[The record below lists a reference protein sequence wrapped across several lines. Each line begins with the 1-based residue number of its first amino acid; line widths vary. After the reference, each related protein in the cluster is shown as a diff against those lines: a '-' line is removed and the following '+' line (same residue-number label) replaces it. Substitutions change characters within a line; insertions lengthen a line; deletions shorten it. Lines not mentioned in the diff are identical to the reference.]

1 MLQLVR
7 YEFQLE
13 RTFGKLAQDGVFLCY
28 TLEDGPESRVAPK
41 TKGLIRA
48 GEYRVDLTWS
58 PRFNRIL
65 PLLEGV
71 PGFEGIRIHSGNT
84 ERDTEGCILVG
95 LNRDEVEIINSRAA
109 LQKLLEVVDFP
120 TTIVITEERQDSPS

>member
-1 MLQLVR
+1 MLQLIR
-7 YEFQLE
+7 YQFQPE

-28 TLEDGPESRVAPK
+28 TLEDGTKSVVHPK
-41 TKGLIRA
+41 SKGLIST

-65 PLLEGV
+65 PLLENV

-95 LNRDEVEIINSRAA
+95 LHRDDVEIINSRAA
-109 LQKLLEVVDFP
+109 LQKLLEVVTFP
-120 TTIVITEERQDSPS
+120 TVLVITEERQDSPS

>member
-7 YEFQLE
+7 YEFHPE

-28 TLEDGPESRVAPK
+28 TLEDGEQTGVK
-41 TKGLIRA
+41 VGQKGRIPA

-65 PLLEGV
+65 PLLDAV
-71 PGFEGIRIHSGNT
+71 PGYEGIRIHSGNT

-109 LQKLLEVVDFP
+109 LQKLLERVTFP
-120 TTIVITEERQDSPS
+120 TEIEILESHPDPP